1 MSRSLLP
8 RAALFVV
15 LLAGCGRKPF
25 DATPE
30 GVAREFIER
39 MERVQGDPKDARLV
53 FDLLS
58 RQAQTNLSDRAHRAS
73 AASGKRM
80 GPEQMIAPAHWFPR
94 FQPRQWATQTAGSR
108 AVVEMTGLDPET
120 ERAEMP
126 CVLED
131 ARWRI
136 DLVLPALPPIEHRP
150 GSETR

>member
-1 MSRSLLP
+1 MNRSLLP
-8 RAALFVV
+8 RAALFVA

-30 GVAREFIER
+30 GVARELIER

-58 RQAQTNLSDRAHRAS
+58 RQAQTNLSDRARRAS

-80 GPEQMIAPAHWFPR
+80 GPEQMIVPSHWFPR
-94 FQPRQWATQTAGSR
+94 FQPRQWATRTAGNR